1 MQQPISNRTPLQP
14 CAPQA
19 QTGAVLGAIAKRTPS
34 PSSFAPSP
42 SPPPLKAEAEVA
54 SSSPPILPPAKLQRI
69 EYEGRGSDLATF
81 GIDSA
86 APAVAASAPSNP
98 WAHLTAA
105 SAAKWKNEQQDVKPP
120 RQQQQQRPRERA
132 CLIPPWPAL
141 DAATPPPFRTAFD
154 MLQDE
159 QPVSWLA

>member
-1 MQQPISNRTPLQP
+1 MQQTMSSRTPLQT

-19 QTGAVLGAIAKRTPS
+19 QTGAVSGAAAKRTPS

-42 SPPPLKAEAEVA
+42 PPPPLKAEQQQ
-54 SSSPPILPPAKLQRI
+54 SDSNSSPPILPPAKLQRV
-69 EYEGRGSDLATF
+69 EYEGRGSDLASF

-86 APAVAASAPSNP
+86 VPAVAASAPSNP

-159 QPVSWLA
+159 QPVS